1 MVTSNMC
8 LGTSYNVL
16 SSKLV
21 SSGGSNLCLI
31 ASYNILSGELAS
43 SSGEQYLL
51 CDRPQYAGS

>member
-1 MVTSNMC
+1 MC

-51 CDRPQYAGS
+51 CDRPQYAGW